1 MSIKNKI
8 AKLID
13 LKSILTLLMTF
24 TMIALLFID
33 KEVDKELLML
43 FSSTYGAMMTYYFN
57 RAKGD
62 GNNE

>member
-57 RAKGD
+57 RSKGD